1 MIRLKKPCPRCSNLS
16 VVVHRNGLSCESCDF
31 KVSYCCPICDA
42 NLSHA
47 SFSEGS
53 DPQYTCETCRNTV
66 SLAKIAYIIDN
77 GMHVDYSSRCPYCNG
92 PTLHRQSM
100 NMGNRCFFFPR
111 CSGPVDLFGGKTERS
126 FVFLDFETTGLDA
139 GRDAIIEIGALK
151 LDGEGLEHVYQSF
164 VKPPVAISAKITH
177 ITGITDEMVAH
188 APTIAES
195 IHKLVAFLGDATLV
209 IHNADFDMMW
219 LGTALLQHSIVFPDR
234 PVICTLKWARQN
246 QETQCSLGA
255 LSKKYKIGHQNAH
268 RALADAAATKELFFI
283 FDQLKKD
290 QRPELAVSDYMG
302 KCQQIMARY
311 GLVPI
316 P

>member
-1 MIRLKKPCPRCSNLS
+1 MIRLKKPCPLCSKTSIVLKKDS
-16 VVVHRNGLSCESCDF
+16 LVCESCEF

-42 NLSHA
+42 NLDA
-47 SFSEGS
+47 APFSEGD
-53 DPQYTCETCRNTV
+53 DPQYKCQTCQNTI
-66 SLAKIAYIIDN
+66 SLAKIGYIIDN
-77 GMHVDYSSRCPYCNG
+77 GLHVDYSARCPYCNG

-126 FVFLDFETTGLDA
+126 FVFLDFETTGLEA
-139 GRDAIIEIGALK
+139 GRDCIIEIGALK
-151 LDGEGLEHVYQSF
+151 LDGEGLEHVYQTF
-164 VKPPVAISAKITH
+164 VKPPVSISPKITQ
-177 ITGITDEMVAH
+177 ITGITDEMVAK
-188 APTIAES
+188 APPIAET
-195 IHKLVAFLGDATLV
+195 IGKLAEFIGDATLV

-219 LGTALLQHSIVFPDR
+219 LGTAFLQHSIEFADR

-246 QETQCSLGA
+246 QESQCSLGA
-255 LSKKYKIGHQNAH
+255 LSKKYKIGHENAH

-290 QRPELAVSDYMG
+290 QRPELAVSDYMK
-302 KCQQIMARY
+302 KCHQIMARY

-316 P
+316 R